1 MNDNIL
7 EVKNLHTSFYT
18 MAGEV
23 KAVNGLDFSVEK
35 GSTLGI
41 VGESGSGKSVTMLSI
56 IKLLGV
62 NGQIKEGSI
71 FFNGENLVS
80 KKEDYMQNLRGNEI
94 GMIFQDPMTSL
105 NPVLTIGY
113 QICEPLIK
121 HKKMSKSEAKKRAV
135 ELLREVGIPDPENRL
150 KNYPY
155 EFSGGMRQR
164 VMIAIAISCNPQLL
178 IADEPTTAL
187 DVTIQAQILDLMK
200 NLQSELDTS
209 IIIITHDLGVVADIA
224 DEIMVMYGGNMVE
237 KGKTQDIF
245 FSPKHPYTKGLLNSV
260 PNPDNLVK
268 ERLIPIDGQP
278 PDLLNPPKGC
288 PFNPRCPNTMRI
300 CLMKNPDLMEF
311 DNGQISRCWLLYK
324 EARANEK
331 VI

>member
-1 MNDNIL
+1 MDNIL
-7 EVKNLHTSFYT
+7 EVTNLHTSFYT

-23 KAVNGLDFSVEK
+23 KAVNGLDFSVRK

-56 IKLLGV
+56 VKLLGT
-62 NGQIKEGSI
+62 NGKIKEGSI
-71 FFNGENLVS
+71 LFNGEDVVD
-80 KKEDYMQNLRGNEI
+80 KKEDYMQTLRGNKI

-105 NPVLTIGY
+105 NPVLTVGY
-113 QICEPLIK
+113 QICESLIK
-121 HKKMSKSEAKKRAV
+121 HKNMSRRQAEKKAV
-135 ELLREVGIPDPENRL
+135 ELLSEVGIPDPKNRL
-150 KNYPY
+150 NNYPH

-164 VMIAIAISCNPQLL
+164 VMIAIAVSCNPQLL

-200 NLQSELDTS
+200 RLQSELDTS

-237 KGKTQDIF
+237 KGSTRDIF
-245 FSPKHPYTKGLLNSV
+245 YNPKHPYTKGLLRSV
-260 PNPDNLVK
+260 PNPDKLIK
-268 ERLIPIDGQP
+268 EKLIPIDGQP
-278 PDLLNPPKGC
+278 PDLLNLPKGC
-288 PFNPRCPNTMRI
+288 PFSPRCPNTMKI

-311 DNGQISRCWLLYK
+311 ENGQKARCWLLNK
-324 EARANEK
+324 EARAKGK